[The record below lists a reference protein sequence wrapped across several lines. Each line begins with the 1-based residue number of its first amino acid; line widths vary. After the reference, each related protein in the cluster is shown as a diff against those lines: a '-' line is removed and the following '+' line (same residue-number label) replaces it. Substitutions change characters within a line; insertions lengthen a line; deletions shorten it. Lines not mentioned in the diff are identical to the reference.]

1 MKTKKVMVKVCG
13 LQRKSDLL
21 YAVKLGV
28 DALGFI
34 LADSPRQ
41 VSIKKVKKITAGLPP
56 FVIRVAVVVNPS
68 QEKLIEIIESQL
80 FDYIQFH
87 GQEDPDLL
95 RKVPLKTIKAIPV
108 AKSSDLKLVD
118 QYRDAADYLLFDTK
132 AGQQTGGTGKTFN
145 WQLLAQQEFEQPF
158 ILAGG
163 LGADNIETALQQVK
177 PAAVDINSK
186 IETSPGIK
194 SNRLLE
200 QVIIKIRNFQVE
212 KSGKLKLKFI

>member
-41 VSIKKVKKITAGLPP
+41 VSIKKVKKITTGLPP

-118 QYRDAADYLLFDTK
+118 QYREAADYLLFDTK

-200 QVIIKIRNFQVE
+200 QVITKIRNFQVE